1 MTNLFCYTLNTVI
14 TIYVWL
20 IIIAILLTYVQ
31 PNRNNQMV
39 QLIWQ
44 LTNPAFDLARKYL
57 PFLVISGIDLSPI
70 AIIFALN
77 AIPVFICSYL

>member
-44 LTNPAFDLARKYL
+44 LTNPVFDLARKYL

-70 AIIFALN
+70 VIIFALN